1 MKLLIILFLFTAC
14 NSSTNVNPNCWKS
27 QNDKCIEQERVN
39 TNNINIGNVGGAG
52 GAGGAGG

>member
-14 NSSTNVNPNCWKS
+14 NSNSNLNPDCWKS
-27 QNDKCIEQERVN
+27 QNEKCYEQERVN

-52 GAGGAGG
+52 G